1 MAQRRA
7 LTTALDLAARA
18 ARWLRPYAI
27 RALQGL
33 GRGLAVLGQVTWRRR
48 RTGVALASRAAWWIA
63 LWLLATGGVRLLG
76 WQVEAVDRSLW
87 MPFAIGVGLCAAIV
101 LLAPARRM
109 RLFGTALGTAHGAM
123 ALLTWA
129 TCFA

>member
-1 MAQRRA
+1 MAQSRDAAA
-7 LTTALDLAARA
+7 LLRLAARA
-18 ARWLRPYAI
+18 ARWLRPHAV
-27 RALQGL
+27 RGVQALGSAL
-33 GRGLAVLGQVTWRRR
+33 VAVGRLSWSHR
-48 RTGVALASRAAWWIA
+48 RTGVSAASRVAWWAA

-76 WQVEAVDRSLW
+76 WNVDAIDRSLW
-87 MPFAIGVGLCAAIV
+87 LPFAIGIGLCATVV

-129 TCFA
+129 VCFA